1 MKVTDLM
8 IKITAD
14 AATFR
19 AATQSATRASQ
30 QMAERISKNM
40 RKVGAAMSAAVTLP
54 LTMLAKSSL
63 QAADIQAK
71 AEAKVQQALVQTGN
85 AAGFTLDQLKKLAA
99 ETQKKTLFGDEQIL
113 SDVTGKLLTFTN
125 ITGQN
130 FQRLQGLVLDFS
142 TQMKVDAASAAVTLG
157 KALNNP
163 IKATTQLTR
172 VGITFTKEEEKQIKA
187 MAEAGKVAQAQTI
200 ILDKLNAAYGGQAE
214 AAARTGA
221 GAIKQMQMAWG
232 DLKEVIGRTIMPAV
246 TALANRL
253 KALFERLQTL
263 SPATQKAIVAFA
275 AFAAGIGPVLL
286 VLGSLSKILPAV
298 KAGIVALTGALPALK
313 AALAAVVSPLG
324 LILSLLVGIS
334 VAYAG
339 LAKKRNQW
347 KSAFAEE
354 VKGLSDEDLKKQ
366 KDSLLELIDA
376 YQKEK
381 EVRKQ
386 SSKNRAQAQ
395 RLAYASATGPGDY
408 YGGAYA
414 GGIAD
419 QVAEGQKVITAS
431 GKTYSQADV
440 DRAAEKLRI
449 LTEEENRRNEA
460 KNEQA
465 SITKEVND
473 AIDSELAK
481 VKGLG
486 NETEKIGGVLGELK
500 NQVAELEKK
509 KLLPGTTVD
518 DIARYNTEIKALQ
531 ERIEQLSKV
540 TTADLTAMA
549 TSIEKVSNNFTKVA
563 IAAQKAGTSIDT
575 NLKPEQLARFNW
587 ASDMAISEG
596 IDFSSALSRVDSY
609 ISAYGK
615 KFGEK
620 VSDLR
625 NEIES
630 YMELFNATLDKGL
643 KESFIGIFQS
653 IGESM
658 VDGHLFDN
666 LLQKVTSML
675 GQLIA
680 SLGVIL
686 MECGMTMTQF
696 KASLQALF
704 SNPYLAIAV
713 GATMVA
719 AGAALTA
726 YANKQAKKKTSQV
739 ALANGGL
746 AYGPTLALVG
756 DNMNAS
762 SDPEV
767 IAPLSKLKDYTGG
780 GVQQIDLRVTGEF
793 KTKGRDLVA
802 TIGKENYRYR
812 TMGID

>member
-85 AAGFTLDQLKKLAA
+85 AAGFTLEQLKKLAA

-232 DLKEVIGRTIMPAV
+232 DLKETIGTVLMPYIS
-246 TALANRL
+246 ALANRL
-253 KALFERLQTL
+253 KGLFERFQNL
-263 SPATQKAIVAFA
+263 SPATKKLIVVIA
-275 AFAAGIGPVLL
+275 ALAAGIGPLLLALGSMNL
-286 VLGSLSKILPAV
+286 VLPAIRT
-298 KAGIVALTGALPALK
+298 GITAITSVLPALK
-313 AALAAVVSPLG
+313 TAIMALTGPLGIILG
-324 LILSLLVGIS
+324 LIVGIG
-334 VAYAG
+334 VAYANMR
-339 LAKKRNQW
+339 KQKNQW
-347 KSAFAEE
+347 KENFSQELTGMTDEE
-354 VKGLSDEDLKKQ
+354 
-366 KDSLLELIDA
+366 I
-376 YQKEK
+376 QKEK
-381 EVRKQ
+381 ASLTKLIQSYENEPAMQRK
-386 SSKNRAQAQ
+386 SRWNKIAAFGADMAINGPFKYNEGIKES
-395 RLAYASATGPGDY
+395 LSVESATGRTYTQNDIDRMY
-408 YGGAYA
+408 EKRAKLEEEEKRR
-414 GGIAD
+414 AD
-419 QVAEGQKVITAS
+419 
-431 GKTYSQADV
+431 
-440 DRAAEKLRI
+440 EKLQQEKESAAVTAQI
-449 LTEEENRRNEA
+449 NGIIEDITNA
-460 KNEQA
+460 
-465 SITKEVND
+465 TKEQT
-473 AIDSELAK
+473 K
-481 VKGLG
+481 
-486 NETEKIGGVLGELK
+486 ETEKMGGVLGDLK

-509 KLLPGTTVD
+509 KLLPGTTIEDVAK
-518 DIARYNTEIKALQ
+518 INTQIKELQ
-531 ERIEQLSKV
+531 KRIEVLGNLSES
-540 TTADLTAMA
+540 DLK
-549 TSIEKVSNNFTKVA
+549 SFSNRIEKVSTGFTRVA
-563 IAAQKAGTSIDT
+563 AAAQHAGTAIDT
-575 NLKPEQLARFNW
+575 TLRNGKDSTRNQW
-587 ASDMAISEG
+587 ALDMFSAEG
-596 IDFSSALSRVDSY
+596 IDFSSALARVDRL
-609 ISAYGK
+609 IKAYK
-615 KFGEK
+615 KGFKDNLEN
-620 VSDLR
+620 LR
-625 NEIES
+625 KAITEEVEN
-630 YMELFNATLDKGL
+630 FNNTLR
-643 KESFIGIFQS
+643 SGIQNAVVGVFQS
-653 IGESM
+653 IGQAIVE
-658 VDGHLFDN
+658 GKLFDN
-666 LLQKVTSML
+666 LIYTVASQL
-675 GQLIA
+675 GQLMM
-680 SLGVIL
+680 SLGALLI
-686 MECGMTMTQF
+686 EAGMMMAEF
-696 KASLQALF
+696 RAAIISLLE
-704 SNPYLAIAV
+704 NPYAAIAV
-713 GATMVA
+713 GAAMVA
-719 AGAALTA
+719 AGAAITA
-726 YANKQAKKKTSQV
+726 YAQKQAKKKTSQI